1 MVQTRSQKRSSRIT
15 VVEDDYDQE
24 PEQKEEEPDFNLVR
38 IDSGKLRFKDST
50 ECKVFKYSSK
60 DNKTFLKLDDIALLY
75 DELKSEFKEN
85 QIQIRGLADGWKTLK
100 NFNTELVDEDT
111 VDNYFQGKLED
122 TTKFKSFSQLLIS
135 IGK

>member
-1 MVQTRSQKRSSRIT
+1 MVQTRNTKKKI
-15 VVEDDYDQE
+15 VVLEDDYDQE

-38 IDSGKLRFKDST
+38 IDNHKLKFKDST

-60 DNKTFLKLDDIALLY
+60 DNKTFLKLEDISLLY
-75 DELKSEFKEN
+75 DELKREFKEN

-100 NFNTELVDEDT
+100 NFNTDLVDD
-111 VDNYFQGKLED
+111 DIMDDYFAGKIKD
-122 TTKFKSFSQLLIS
+122 TTKFKSFSQLLIT